1 LFPNK
6 TLFLEKK
13 IGEQGQNKKDKTEE
27 KKETEENNNE
37 MVIPQESIF

>member
-13 IGEQGQNKKDKTEE
+13 IGEQGQNE

>member
-13 IGEQGQNKKDKTEE
+13 IGEQGQNKKD
-27 KKETEENNNE
+27 TEENNNE